1 MIIGQLLLGTSRIG
15 YIAGT
20 GDGIVTVQGKPAKRD
35 IWLLNTNT
43 LAVEQL
49 VASLDNGRYI
59 FTSLDPDSEYLVMA
73 RDYKKEYEPF
83 CWDYVKPADDLTIIE
98 QNALWQSWQTT

>member
-35 IWLLNTNT
+35 IWLLSTNT
-43 LAVEQL
+43 LAVEQI
-49 VASLDNGRYI
+49 VTSLDNGRYI

-73 RDYKKEYEPF
+73 RDHNKQYEPF
-83 CWDYVKPADDLTIIE
+83 VWDYVIPATDLTIAE
-98 QNALWQSWQTT
+98 QQALYSSWQT